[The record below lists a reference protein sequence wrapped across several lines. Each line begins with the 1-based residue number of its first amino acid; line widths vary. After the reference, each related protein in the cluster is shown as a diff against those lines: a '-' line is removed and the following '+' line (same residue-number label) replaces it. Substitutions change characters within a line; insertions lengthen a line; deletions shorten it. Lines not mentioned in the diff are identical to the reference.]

1 MATTQTKDY
10 YGTLGVKK
18 GATQDEVRKAFRKL
32 ARKYHPD
39 VNPGD
44 KKAEEK
50 FKEIS
55 EANDV
60 LSDEKKRKIFDQ
72 FGFYSDS
79 IDPAA
84 AEAAARGGYG
94 PNAGAGPFTSGGR
107 PGSSGTG
114 GAHEVPFDFGGF
126 DFSDFAQGA
135 RGSGARPETG
145 GGGFGGSFK
154 DIFSGMFS
162 GQRGASRGPEAGT
175 DLEYQVA
182 IDFWTA
188 VRGGTTRLEIQR
200 QEMCP
205 TCRGKSV
212 TGGAMTCPE
221 CGGSG
226 QVQQMGGR
234 MKFNIQCP
242 KCGGSGQVQNTCAT
256 CEGAGVVVKREP
268 LEFRIKPGTRD
279 GQRIRL
285 AGKGNA
291 GTNGGANGDLYLI
304 IKAGTHPFFKRTA
317 DDIAISVPVTVTEAA
332 LGAKIEVP
340 TIDTHDGGGRTQL
353 KIPPGT
359 QNGQKL
365 RLREKGVPSA
375 AKDGVRGDQ
384 IIEIKIVVPKVQD
397 ERSKE
402 ILRELAKLN
411 PEDPRAEMLE
421 AV

>member
-1 MATTQTKDY
+1 MATTPTKDY
-10 YGTLGVKK
+10 YGALGVKK
-18 GATQDEVRKAFRKL
+18 TATADEIRKAFRKL

-60 LSDEKKRKIFDQ
+60 LSDDKKRKIYDQ
-72 FGFYSDS
+72 FGFYSDN

-84 AEAAARGGYG
+84 AEAAAKGGYG
-94 PNAGAGPFTSGGR
+94 GFGGGRTRSGGR
-107 PGSSGTG
+107 AGQ
-114 GAHEVPFDFGGF
+114 EVPFDFGGF
-126 DFSDFAQGA
+126 DFSGF
-135 RGSGARPETG
+135 SG
-145 GGGFGGSFK
+145 GGHQQEYSEGPGSFR

-162 GQRGASRGPEAGT
+162 GGRKAARGPQPGT
-175 DLEYQVA
+175 DLEYQINV
-182 IDFWTA
+182 DFWTA
-188 VRGGTTRLEIQR
+188 IRGGVARLEIQR
-200 QEMCP
+200 QEVCP
-205 TCRGKSV
+205 TCKGKST
-212 TGGAMTCPE
+212 TGGSMECPE
-221 CGGSG
+221 CHGTGE
-226 QVQQMGGR
+226 VTQMGGR

-242 KCGGSGQVQNTCAT
+242 RCGGTGKVQNSCPTCD
-256 CEGAGVVVKREP
+256 GAGVVTRREP

-291 GTNGGANGDLYLI
+291 GVNGGPPGDLYLI
-304 IKAGTHPFFKRTA
+304 IKAGTNPVFTRNG
-317 DDIAISVPVTVTEAA
+317 DDIYVTVPVTVTEAA
-332 LGAKIEVP
+332 LGTKIEVP
-340 TIDTHDGGGRTQL
+340 TIDTHNGGGRTQL

-359 QNGQKL
+359 QTGQKL

-375 AKDGVRGDQ
+375 SREGVRGDQ
-384 IIEIKIVVPKVQD
+384 IVEVKIVVPKVQD

-411 PEDPRAEMLE
+411 PEDPRSALF
-421 AV
+421 AGV